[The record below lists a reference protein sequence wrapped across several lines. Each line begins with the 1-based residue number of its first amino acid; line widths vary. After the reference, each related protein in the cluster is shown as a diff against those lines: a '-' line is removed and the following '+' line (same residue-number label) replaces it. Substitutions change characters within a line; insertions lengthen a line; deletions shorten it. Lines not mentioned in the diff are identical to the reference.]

1 MASSYLC
8 RVEALEKLLGDGVC
22 PAMGC
27 GRCLVLALDAGICG
41 TVPPRCSSHPGT
53 VADGLNELSFDQR
66 LALRAALEAERDR
79 RKLLATESA
88 AAQTSGIVA
97 EHLVPMDDVDH
108 GDRSAHDGRQG
119 EGES

>member
-8 RVEALEKLLGDGVC
+8 RIEALEEALRDGIC
-22 PAMGC
+22 PPEGC
-27 GRCLVLALDAGICG
+27 GRCLVLALLAGIRG
-41 TVPPRCSSHPGT
+41 TEPPRCNSRPGA
-53 VADGLNELSFDQR
+53 VADGLNQLSFDQR
-66 LALRAALEAERDR
+66 RALRAALETERDR

-97 EHLVPMDDVDH
+97 ERLVPMDNMDH